1 MGQGNGLLITV
12 VCHKIFKFGA
22 NKPTTAWLF
31 DLENA
36 TMPDEM
42 EANLQIQ

>member
-1 MGQGNGLLITV
+1 MLAN
-12 VCHKIFKFGA
+12 IFLKRTSKFSA
-22 NKPTTAWLF
+22 NKPTIAWLF